1 VGGVVFTFKQYSI
14 SYMEFLTRLPRREQ
28 AFALMILM
36 LAAGAE
42 GLPFGDDLDDLI
54 DTFGQKL
61 GYSWNS
67 KREKREFLTEQ
78 LGMSKGF
85 SEFLLKG
92 VSATGVPIDVS
103 SRMGMANLIPGTGL
117 LLEHKADKSRDVVE
131 FLGPIG
137 SLGNQA
143 IAGVG
148 KLLGGDIAGAGKEM
162 APLAIQNVLKSVDM
176 MKTGTYRDKAGRTVK
191 ETDTADAIWKGIG
204 FQPNVVAETQRRT
217 NIVNQ
222 DNMLAMAKESVL
234 ADRWAEARFKGDTD
248 AEDKVKADL
257 AKWNEANPGARI
269 VIKMVDI
276 RTRVINMRRDKDE
289 RTLKQA
295 TPEMRAYTR
304 AALNG

>member
-1 VGGVVFTFKQYSI
+1 
-14 SYMEFLTRLPRREQ
+14 
-28 AFALMILM
+28 
-36 LAAGAE
+36 
-42 GLPFGDDLDDLI
+42 
-54 DTFGQKL
+54 
-61 GYSWNS
+61 
-67 KREKREFLTEQ
+67 
-78 LGMSKGF
+78 
-85 SEFLLKG
+85 
-92 VSATGVPIDVS
+92 
-103 SRMGMANLIPGTGL
+103 MGMANLIPGTGL

-276 RTRVINMRRDKDE
+276 RKRVINMRRDKDE